1 MVDLTRVLRQSCF
14 WQFLSESLHE
24 KLCFILGTC
33 QKKGRGVGGGG
44 NLKVGFGNLKFGF
57 GNEVT
62 HSCNES
68 EIC

>member
-44 NLKVGFGNLKFGF
+44 GGG
-57 GNEVT
+57 
-62 HSCNES
+62 
-68 EIC
+68 

>member
-1 MVDLTRVLRQSCF
+1 MFYFRD
-14 WQFLSESLHE
+14 LSEKRTGS
-24 KLCFILGTC
+24 G
-33 QKKGRGVGGGG
+33 GGGG
-44 NLKVGFGNLKFGF
+44 NLKVGLGNLKFGF